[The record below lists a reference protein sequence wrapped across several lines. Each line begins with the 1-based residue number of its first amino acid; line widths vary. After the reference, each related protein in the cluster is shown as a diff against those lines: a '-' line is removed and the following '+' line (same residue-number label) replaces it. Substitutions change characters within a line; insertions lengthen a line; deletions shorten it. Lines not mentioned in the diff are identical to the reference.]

1 MSPGSDSPPTVFVID
16 DLTAKP
22 GRGEA
27 LLRAYL
33 QRYAPGARARGMTL
47 VQQLVSPPYWRD
59 DASNRLLFVW
69 SVAGPAGAWQMKHT
83 GRQDA
88 DLAAWWNREAPEL
101 VESRARVICVD
112 PSDVARLADV

>member
-1 MSPGSDSPPTVFVID
+1 MSGELTPPVFVID
-16 DLTAKP
+16 DLVAKP

-33 QRYAPGARARGMTL
+33 ERYAPGARARGMTL
-47 VQQLVSPPYWRD
+47 RHQLVSPPYWLP

-69 SVAGPAGAWQMKHT
+69 TVEGPAGVWRMKHT

-88 DLAAWWNREAPEL
+88 DLAAWWGREAAEL
-101 VESRARVICVD
+101 VESRTRAICAD
-112 PSDVARLADV
+112 PAEIARLTDV